1 MLCHANMERATPPQ
15 REVPWPVTLSTARL
29 LLRPIESADV
39 PEICRLWT
47 DAVVRR
53 YLGGPVAADE
63 VVRRG
68 ELCVSAPAL
77 FSVARSSHLRP
88 SEVSAGPLGVFS
100 AGSPRSFLRPLG
112 LRIGQMPYR
121 NALTA
126 SKLRH
131 RATTVFCFNARSEDA
146 ERWSPPGGAAG
157 GSPDPTFWPRPRLR
171 CGPGN
176 CRFRQMATV
185 SCMTVFGLMQRA
197 GRCPCSTFAREN
209 AHHFKLT
216 ASEFA

>member
-39 PEICRLWT
+39 LEISRLWT
-47 DAVVRR
+47 DPVVRR
-53 YLGGPVAADE
+53 YLGGPVAAHE

-68 ELCVSAPAL
+68 ELCDSAPAL

-126 SKLRH
+126 SKLR
-131 RATTVFCFNARSEDA
+131 
-146 ERWSPPGGAAG
+146 WSPPGGAAG

-171 CGPGN
+171 CGPATAACGRWRP
-176 CRFRQMATV
+176 CRA
-185 SCMTVFGLMQRA
+185 
-197 GRCPCSTFAREN
+197 
-209 AHHFKLT
+209 
-216 ASEFA
+216 